1 MTIRRLFPADAEAY
15 RALMLEGYAR
25 HPDAFTST
33 AAEREA
39 LSLSWWQKRLDAS
52 PSAEQVVFGAF
63 DGDVL
68 AGAAGLQFQAREKA
82 RHKADLFG
90 MYVAPSARGTGFGRQ
105 LVVAILEEAAA
116 REGVR
121 IVQLTVTEGNAAA
134 QTLYE
139 RCGFQPFGVEP
150 YAVALGTGYLSKVHM
165 WRAVA
170 ALD

>member
-1 MTIRRLFPADAEAY
+1 MTIRRLFPADAKAY

-39 LSLSWWQKRLDAS
+39 LPLSWWQKRLDAS
-52 PSAEQVVFGAF
+52 AAAEQVVFGAF

-90 MYVAPSARGTGFGRQ
+90 MYVAPAARGAGFGRQ
-105 LVVAILEEAAA
+105 LVLALLDEAAA

-139 RCGFQPFGVEP
+139 RCGFRPFGVEP
-150 YAVALGTGYLSKVHM
+150 FAVALAGTYLSKVHM
-165 WRAVA
+165 WCAVA

>member
-1 MTIRRLFPADAEAY
+1 MTIRRLLPADAEAY

-33 AAEREA
+33 ATEREA
-39 LSLSWWQKRLDAS
+39 LPLSWWEKRLDAS
-52 PSAEQVVFGAF
+52 PAAEQVVFGVF
-63 DGDVL
+63 VGDVL

-90 MYVAPSARGTGFGRQ
+90 MYVVPSARGAGFGRQ
-105 LVVAILEEAAA
+105 LVLALLDEAAA

-121 IVQLTVTEGNAAA
+121 VVQLTVTEGNAAA
-134 QTLYE
+134 QTLYAH
-139 RCGFQPFGVEP
+139 CGFTPFGVEP
-150 YAVALGTGYLSKVHM
+150 FAVALGGVYLSKVHM
-165 WRAVA
+165 WCAVA

>member
-1 MTIRRLFPADAEAY
+1 MTIRRLLPSDARDY
-15 RALMLEGYAR
+15 RALMLEGYAQ

-33 AAEREA
+33 VAEREV
-39 LSLSWWQKRLDAS
+39 LPLSWWQKRLDPS
-52 PSAEQVVFGAF
+52 PSADQVVFGAF
-63 DGDVL
+63 DGAAL

-90 MYVAPSARGTGFGRQ
+90 MYVAPTARGAGFGRQ
-105 LVVAILEEAAA
+105 LVLALLQEAAA

-150 YAVALGTGYLSKVHM
+150 YAVALGAAYLSKVHM

>member
-1 MTIRRLFPADAEAY
+1 MTIRRLLPADAKAY

-33 AAEREA
+33 ATEREA
-39 LSLSWWQKRLDAS
+39 LPLSWWEKRLDVS
-52 PSAEQVVFGAF
+52 PTAEQVVFGAF

-68 AGAAGLQFQAREKA
+68 AGAAGLQFQTREKA

-90 MYVAPSARGTGFGRQ
+90 MYVAPSARRAGFGRQ
-105 LVVAILEEAAA
+105 LARALLDEAAA
-116 REGVR
+116 RAGVR
-121 IVQLTVTEGNAAA
+121 IVQLTVTEGNVAA

-139 RCGFQPFGVEP
+139 HCGFRPFGVEP
-150 YAVALGTGYLSKVHM
+150 FAVAFGGVYLSKVHM
-165 WRAVA
+165 WCAVA

>member
-1 MTIRRLFPADAEAY
+1 MTIRRLIPGDAEAY

-33 AAEREA
+33 VAEREA
-39 LSLSWWQKRLDAS
+39 LPLAWWEKRLDAS
-52 PSAEQVVFGAF
+52 PTAEQVVFGAF
-63 DGDVL
+63 DGDALV
-68 AGAAGLQFQAREKA
+68 GAAGVLFQAREKS

-90 MYVAPSARGTGFGRQ
+90 MYVAPAARGGGFGRQ
-105 LVVAILEEAAA
+105 LVQAVLDEAAA

-139 RCGFQPFGVEP
+139 RCGFRPFGVEP
-150 YAVALGTGYLSKVHM
+150 FAVVLQGVYLSKVHM
-165 WRAVA
+165 WCAVA